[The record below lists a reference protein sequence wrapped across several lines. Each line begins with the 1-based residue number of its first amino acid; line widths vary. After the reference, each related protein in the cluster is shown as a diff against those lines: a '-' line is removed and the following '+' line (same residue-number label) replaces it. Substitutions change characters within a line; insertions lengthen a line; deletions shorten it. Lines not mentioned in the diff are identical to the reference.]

1 MGWFDH
7 LAVQGTL
14 KSLLQHHSSKVSIL
28 PAHLYL
34 FIYLFITSRH
44 DYLKTHTFEQ
54 TDLVSKVMSLLLN
67 MLSRFVIAFL
77 LRSKHLLISW
87 PQALSTRLR
96 KMSLS

>member
-1 MGWFDH
+1 MGWFDR

-28 PAHLYL
+28 PHS
-34 FIYLFITSRH
+34 FIYSPTLTSRH

-67 MLSRFVIAFL
+67 KMSRCVIAFL